1 MSKKTSEKEIRG
13 EQLDLLDVSPD
24 LAKLFNQCTEG
35 QQRKFIR
42 IFGSVETMNPDKI
55 ASAIAL
61 CERTIKN
68 NQAT

>member
-1 MSKKTSEKEIRG
+1 MVETSEKIIDRY
-13 EQLDLLDVSPD
+13 LRPD
-24 LAKLFNQCTEG
+24 LAELFNQCTEG

-68 NQAT
+68 NQTEAT